1 MTVTFAYQKVYIPSA
16 FHGHSCPNM
25 GPAAFWVISS
35 VCDNDS
41 RLCFCC
47 PQKTFHLGRGRV
59 VGKEREGYREAQGQ
73 KVCNKW
79 AQGSPRSE
87 SMR

>member
-1 MTVTFAYQKVYIPSA
+1 MTVTFAYQKVYIHSA
-16 FHGHSCPNM
+16 FHRDSCPNM

-47 PQKTFHLGRGRV
+47 PQKIFHLGRGRM
-59 VGKEREGYREAQGQ
+59 VGKEGEEHGGAQGQ
-73 KVCNKW
+73 KVW
-79 AQGSPRSE
+79 H
-87 SMR
+87 